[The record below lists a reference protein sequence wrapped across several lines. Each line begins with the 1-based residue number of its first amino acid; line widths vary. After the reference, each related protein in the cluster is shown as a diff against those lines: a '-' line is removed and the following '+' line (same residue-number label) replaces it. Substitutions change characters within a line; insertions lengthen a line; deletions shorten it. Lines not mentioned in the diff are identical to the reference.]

1 MPYVAHWK
9 LFLDYLM
16 TPRVLKVLCIFQLDS
31 IFHMGQGCM
40 RLNSSNRLLS
50 TLNRLLN
57 ISAPP
62 LKLST
67 HCVNPDLHM
76 GTLPAISS

>member
-31 IFHMGQGCM
+31 VFHMGQ
-40 RLNSSNRLLS
+40 
-50 TLNRLLN
+50 
-57 ISAPP
+57 
-62 LKLST
+62 
-67 HCVNPDLHM
+67 D
-76 GTLPAISS
+76 